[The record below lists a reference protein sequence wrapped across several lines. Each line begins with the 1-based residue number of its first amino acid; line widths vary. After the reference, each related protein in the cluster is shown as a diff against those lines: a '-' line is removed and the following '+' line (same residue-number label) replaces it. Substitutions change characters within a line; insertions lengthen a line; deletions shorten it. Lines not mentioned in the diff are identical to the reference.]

1 MPHSAPRPELTPAAS
16 GAEGAGGGRVRGV
29 GFEADMHM
37 IRDGGVGEEE
47 DAHNVEEDAHNE
59 QIPLQ
64 GNRILFSIEGFNNLK
79 SFWLSL

>member
-1 MPHSAPRPELTPAAS
+1 
-16 GAEGAGGGRVRGV
+16 
-29 GFEADMHM
+29 MHM

-64 GNRILFSIEGFNNLK
+64 GNRILFSIEGFSNLK